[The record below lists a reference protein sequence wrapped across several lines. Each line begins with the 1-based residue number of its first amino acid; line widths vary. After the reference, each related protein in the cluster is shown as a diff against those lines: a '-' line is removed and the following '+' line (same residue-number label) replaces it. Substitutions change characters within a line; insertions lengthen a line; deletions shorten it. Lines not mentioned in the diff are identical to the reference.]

1 MSRPS
6 QLECGP
12 TARSRQDAFH
22 KGRQLFIRVRNETLS
37 IVAMRVCNED
47 CPSEST
53 PETQLQLQLALL
65 RFIRDDFPVLHA
77 GRILSLLLSTWQ

>member
-6 QLECGP
+6 ELECDP
-12 TARSRQDAFH
+12 TARSRRDAFH
-22 KGRQLFIRVRNETLS
+22 KGGQLFIRVRNETLS

-65 RFIRDDFPVLHA
+65 RFISDDLPLLHA
-77 GRILSLLLSTWQ
+77 GRILPFLLSTWQ